1 MPHMSTPSVPALQT
15 VPAPLP
21 QPIMSAYGLAELN
34 LLPQY
39 TADQVLAATG
49 SYSPNSYDPTQLTKT
64 WIASIDQS
72 GNPITAATP
81 TVTFTYWKAVPGSL
95 PVLTSF
101 SLTGPQALA
110 FNIPG
115 QPNYPQY
122 TIAPTPATIGG
133 APLPPGAQG
142 PDGFNPGLLST
153 YAQALAMA
161 EAMGMT
167 PAQATAAVVN
177 NYDTMYAPFTFVAN
191 GETRQPWVIMWPQAS
206 GASVPINV
214 GIQMQLNAQNG
225 VGYPGV
231 WGNLTGG
238 VGTPTFT
245 FSNAPAPAPNP
256 NFAPVPQRQ
265 LLPNESFTLG
275 PFGDAQVSRNDL
287 PPGTDQV

>member
-1 MPHMSTPSVPALQT
+1 MSTPSVPALQSI
-15 VPAPLP
+15 PAPLP

-49 SYSPNSYDPTQLTKT
+49 NYSPNSYDPTQPTKT

-191 GETRQPWVIMWPQAS
+191 GETRQPWVILWPQAS
-206 GASVPINV
+206 GPAVPINV
-214 GIQMQLNAQNG
+214 GVQMQLNAQNG

-238 VGTPTFT
+238 IGTPTFT
-245 FSNAPAPAPNP
+245 FSTAPAPAPNP
-256 NFAPVPQRQ
+256 NSYAVPQRQ
-265 LLPNESFTLG
+265 LLSNESFTLG